1 MSYESHIGK
10 QIALDGCIFTIK
22 KMGMTTY
29 QCARQCFTEEELA
42 GEYDCPFCEIPIVK
56 GKFTAFEL
64 ILNVVAT
71 NKADENGWY
80 VWDED
85 IQLVDDRGF
94 AHNGHVLCT
103 DMPYVLRA
111 NAHRYIKRRT
121 QANLVYYFPDLNEQ
135 GVIQALQFTHN
146 DSGGEAR
153 LELERI
159 SEGEDIFSDEAYEK
173 ILGRA
178 NKPGT
183 PGTPPPKDE
192 AGRIIEQIEAE
203 EQAEIILAKAH
214 TLQKLADQVMDTLAC
229 IGPRDVDSSIID
241 KYRVLNMDLRD
252 RAMDFEDERDSRYEH
267 APAVVQDA
275 FDEVQRVIDDFNK
288 RESDH
293 FQSRTKHKP
302 AESLR
307 HTPKEPD
314 LDFEGIC
321 RKLLQTQGYSNIRK
335 KDPAAEGRITLFA
348 SRYGRES
355 LIFGRSDVQ
364 AVEADDI
371 RLLVEM
377 MKQTHTTRGV
387 FITTGHFTRAAE
399 FKAMSESIDLID
411 GERIRSLGI

>member
-121 QANLVYYFPDLNEQ
+121 QANLVYYFPDLNGQ

-159 SEGEDIFSDEAYEK
+159 SEGEDIFSEEAYEK
-173 ILGRA
+173 LLGGPD
-178 NKPGT
+178 KPGT

-214 TLQKLADQVMDTLAC
+214 FLQKLAGRERVADE
-229 IGPRDVDSSIID
+229 SIRQ
-241 KYRVLNMDLRD
+241 KLNKEILIRIK
-252 RAMDFEDERDSRYEH
+252 DFENEIDAEYDE
-267 APAVVQDA
+267 APAVIQSA
-275 FDEVQRVIDDFNK
+275 YDEFQRVVDNLKEGKQPTPPTPVRKEPEPDSSELCYRIL
-288 RESDH
+288 
-293 FQSRTKHKP
+293 QSQGYTEIRRSAPP
-302 AESLR
+302 AE
-307 HTPKEPD
+307 
-314 LDFEGIC
+314 G
-321 RKLLQTQGYSNIRK
+321 LLSFT
-335 KDPAAEGRITLFA
+335 AT
-348 SRYGRES
+348 RYGWPT
-355 LIFGRSDVQ
+355 LIIYRQDTSTVDVP
-364 AVEADDI
+364 DI
-371 RLLVEM
+371 QTLAGH
-377 MKQTHTTRGV
+377 MKQTNTHRGV
-387 FITTGHFTRAAE
+387 FITAGKFTRAAE
-399 FKAMSESIDLID
+399 FKAMAEGIDLVD